1 MKLAE
6 LVSIPK
12 SGVIYSV
19 SALKDELTLRLSSV
33 ADYNI
38 DIKTGHIEIYHK
50 YYEYGRKILFL
61 INLAKEIP
69 VFELNKT
76 DLSPVLISQLADL
89 DEKTLNEV
97 IVEAIANLYESIA
110 FDYFHKNG
118 VRGKIKWKIV
128 K

>member
-1 MKLAE
+1 M
-6 LVSIPK
+6 
-12 SGVIYSV
+12 
-19 SALKDELTLRLSSV
+19 KDELTLQLSS
-33 ADYNI
+33 AAHYKI
-38 DIKTGHIEIYHK
+38 EPKIRHIEIYHK
-50 YYEYGRKILFL
+50 YDKYGRRILFL

-69 VFELNKT
+69 VFEIHKS
-76 DLSPVLISQLADL
+76 DLSPILISQLEQI

-118 VRGKIKWKIV
+118 VHGKIKWKIV